1 MNIKDIAR
9 IAGVSP
15 STVSK
20 IINGKDSSISQETR
34 EKVLKIAKEYH
45 YTPYGSAA
53 QRGTRT
59 YILAVLLRATSSIDS
74 TLDGII
80 QTAQAAGYSTLVFN
94 GYSDNEQEL
103 KNMTAVLKHQVD
115 GVIWQPVN
123 DNSQTLIP
131 HPQDSHIPTLVIGP
145 YGGDKTLLLPYK
157 EAAYRLTEEL
167 IERGH
172 QSIACLMTQGRRTK
186 DFLEG
191 FRTCLF
197 DHHMAFNDD
206 MIHYELDDSLI
217 TGIGEHS
224 ITGVVSSHYRMAL
237 EFSQLMSSLHYLI
250 PEDVSLVSIKND
262 TSEALVYP
270 GGPQIS
276 TYTMRNADFGAYL
289 CAKLI
294 NIIEKSNEVP
304 HSFVQNFH
312 LDNTLTLDS
321 PSTYRTK
328 KITVV
333 GSLNTDTY
341 LSVPALPQEG
351 MTVITKTA
359 TRCPGGKGI
368 NQAVAAS
375 KLGHRVS
382 LIGNVGTDGEAD
394 FIFKTMKQWG
404 IDTTGVKRQSGND
417 TGKSYIFVDSNGES
431 IISILSGAN
440 ATLRPKDIRERE
452 KQFDNTGYCLVQ
464 SEIPIDTAEEACHIA
479 HEYHARTILKPASCN
494 YLPDSLLRQV
504 DIIVPNINELNAIQP
519 GNDSMEEKADKLI
532 GRGVSSVI
540 VTLAEHGCYLRSG
553 NIKRRF
559 AAASFAPVDSTG
571 AGDAFISALASYL
584 LYGYPLEQ
592 AIEIATYAAG
602 YSITRE
608 GVIPSLIDRF
618 SLDTYIRKIGK

>member
-34 EKVLKIAKEYH
+34 EKVLKVTKEYH
-45 YTPYGSAA
+45 YVPYGGAT
-53 QRGTRT
+53 QRDARSYT
-59 YILAVLLRATSSIDS
+59 LAVLLRATAAIDS

-80 QTAQAAGYSTLVFN
+80 QTAQASGYSTLVFT

-103 KNMTAVLKHQVD
+103 KNMTSALGHQVD

-123 DNSQTLIP
+123 DESQKLVP
-131 HPQDSHIPTLVIGP
+131 HPQNNGIPTLVIGP

-157 EAAYRLTEEL
+157 DAAYRLTDEM

-172 QSIACLMTQGRRTK
+172 QSIACLVTQGRRTN

-217 TGIGEHS
+217 AGIGDRS
-224 ITGVVSSHYRMAL
+224 ITGIVSSHYRLAL
-237 EFSQLMSSLHYLI
+237 EFSQLMASLHYLI
-250 PEDVSLVSIKND
+250 PDDVSLVSIKND
-262 TSEALVYP
+262 TSEVLAYP

-276 TYTMRNADFGAYL
+276 TYTIRNADFGAYL

-294 NIIEKSNEVP
+294 NTVEKRNKTP
-304 HSFVQNFH
+304 LSFVQNFH

-321 PSTYRTK
+321 PSTSRAK

-333 GSLNTDTY
+333 GSLNIDTY
-341 LSVPALPQEG
+341 ISVPTLPQEG
-351 MTVITKTA
+351 TTVITKTA
-359 TRCPGGKGI
+359 TRYPGGKGI
-368 NQAVAAS
+368 NQAVGVA

-394 FIFKTMKQWG
+394 FIFKEMSQWG
-404 IDTTGVKRQSGND
+404 VDTTGVERHPGID
-417 TGKSYIFVDSNGES
+417 TGRAYIFVDANGES
-431 IISILSGAN
+431 MSSVLSGAN

-452 KQFDNTGYCLVQ
+452 DQFDNTGYCLIQ
-464 SEIPIDTAEEACHIA
+464 SEIPLDAVYEACRIA
-479 HEYHARTILKPASCN
+479 HKHHARTIFKPVTYSHIPDDLLK
-494 YLPDSLLRQV
+494 QV
-504 DIIVPNINELNAIQP
+504 DILVPNSHELNALQP
-519 GNDSMEEKADKLI
+519 GDDSMEEKARKLI
-532 GRGVSSVI
+532 ERGTGSVI
-540 VTLAEHGCYLRSG
+540 VTLSEQGCYLQSDTTE
-553 NIKRRF
+553 RRF
-559 AAASFAPVDSTG
+559 PAASFAPVDNTG
-571 AGDAFISALASYL
+571 AGDAFISALASSL
-584 LYGYPLEQ
+584 LYGYTLERS
-592 AIEIATYAAG
+592 IEIATYAAG
-602 YSITRE
+602 YSITRK

-618 SLDTYIRKIGK
+618 SLDTYLHRNER

>member
-20 IINGKDSSISQETR
+20 IINGKDSTISQETR
-34 EKVLKIAKEYH
+34 EKVLKVAKEYH
-45 YTPYGSAA
+45 YTPYGSSA

-59 YILAVLLRATSSIDS
+59 YTLAVLLRTTASIDS

-80 QTAQAAGYSTLVFN
+80 QTAQASGYSTLVFN

-103 KNMTAVLKHQVD
+103 KNMTAVLNHQVD

-123 DNSQTLIP
+123 DDSRTLIP
-131 HPQDSHIPTLVIGP
+131 HPQDNNIPTLVIGP

-157 EAAYRLTEEL
+157 EAAYRLTEEI

-186 DFLEG
+186 DFLKG
-191 FRTCLF
+191 FRACLF
-197 DHHMAFNDD
+197 DHHMAFSDD
-206 MIHYELDDSLI
+206 MIHYEFDDSLI
-217 TGIGEHS
+217 AGIGDRS
-224 ITGVVSSHYRMAL
+224 ITGIVSSHYRMAL
-237 EFSQLMSSLHYLI
+237 EFSQLMASLHYLI
-250 PEDVSLVSIKND
+250 PDDVSLVSIKND

-289 CAKLI
+289 CSKLI
-294 NIIEKSNEVP
+294 NIVEKRNEEP

-321 PSTYRTK
+321 PSTSRAK

-341 LSVPALPQEG
+341 ISVPTLPQG
-351 MTVITKTA
+351 GTTVITKTA
-359 TRCPGGKGI
+359 TRYPGGKGI
-368 NQAVAAS
+368 NQAVGAA

-382 LIGNVGTDGEAD
+382 LIGNVGTDGESD
-394 FIFKTMKQWG
+394 YIFKEMAQWG
-404 IDTTGVKRQSGND
+404 VDTTGVKRQPGND
-417 TGKSYIFVDSNGES
+417 TGKAYIFVDPNGES
-431 IISILSGAN
+431 MISVLSGAN
-440 ATLRPKDIRERE
+440 ATLSPEDIRERE
-452 KQFDNTGYCLVQ
+452 DQFDNTGYCLIQ
-464 SEIPIDTAEEACHIA
+464 SEVPLDAVNEACRIA
-479 HEYHARTILKPASCN
+479 HEHHARTILKPTTCN
-494 YLPDSLLRQV
+494 HLPDSLLKQI
-504 DIIVPNINELNAIQP
+504 DILVPNINELNALQP
-519 GNDSMEEKADKLI
+519 GNDSMEEKSRKLI
-532 GRGVSSVI
+532 ERGTGNVI
-540 VTLAEHGCYLRSG
+540 VTLAERGCYLQTSTSE
-553 NIKRRF
+553 RRF
-559 AAASFAPVDSTG
+559 AAAGFAPVDNTG

-618 SLDTYIRKIGK
+618 SLDTHIRQIGR